1 MTHQKKHTVV
11 ENIPQKKIL
20 AVKELADLSKTKKT
34 LLLASI
40 KGIPAAQF
48 QEISKKFRGKAIIRV
63 PKKNLTLRVIDQIK
77 DENLS
82 KIKSSVGDNVA
93 VIFSDLDSFDLA
105 ADLLHNKTPTKA
117 KPGQH
122 APVDIEIPAGP
133 TGLLPGPDITELGNL
148 GIPIQIDKGK
158 ITIKESK
165 IVAKKG
171 EKISKG
177 AAEIMN
183 KLEIKPFNVGFT
195 PISSFDFHE
204 KKFYSEMNIDQ
215 EGTLHELKQQFGKS
229 LALAVEI
236 GYASQDT
243 INFLLMKAFAH
254 NSAIEKLVK
263 TGSESISENTQ
274 QNKSEDKEE

>member
-34 LLLASI
+34 VLLASI

-63 PKKNLTLRVIDQIK
+63 PKKNLTLRVIDQLK

-148 GIPIQIDKGK
+148 GIQIQIDKGK

-183 KLEIKPFNVGFT
+183 KLEIKPFSVGFT
-195 PISSFDFHE
+195 PISAFDFHE
-204 KKFYSEMNIDQ
+204 KKFYSEINIDQ
-215 EGTLHELKQQFGKS
+215 EGTLHELKHQFQKS
-229 LALAVEI
+229 LAFAVEL
-236 GYASQDT
+236 GYSSQDT
-243 INFLLMKAFAH
+243 IKFLLGKAFAH
-254 NSAIEKLVK
+254 NSAIEKLIK
-263 TGSESISENTQ
+263 PDSASASENTQ
-274 QNKSEDKEE
+274 QTKSENKEE